1 MSGFIRAYIV
11 GTKPHPLL
19 CPDENEG
26 YRAVRDAMEHVR
38 REIEESEPD
47 LLVIYSTK
55 WLSIL
60 GHQMQADPNPEWTYV
75 DPEWHALG
83 SIPYSFRMDADYAR
97 AYVTAAER
105 RGLHARTV
113 AYHGFPIDTGTVV
126 ALKLL
131 NPENRIPA
139 SVVSC
144 NMYADRAETIVLG
157 KAARDAVQSQGKKAI
172 AIAVTQFSNRMHTE
186 PVAFKDDHISALKD
200 DEWNRKMLEFLGE
213 GRLEDVSQLA
223 RQFFREANA
232 DQRFKAIWW
241 LAAAMG
247 QHNSYRGEV
256 LAYAPVYGTGT
267 GIVRLEPGLG
277 HGKDLEF
284 DEDDVEVYRGDRN
297 VLAGGGTEA
306 LFAEHGKT
314 AVAGAGDG
322 TTDSGATVTWRTAS
336 SGIESGRAPKPVGAY
351 PHARRVGEF
360 LFLSGVGPRSGAD
373 NSIPGGPVRDEN
385 GAARDYDI
393 AAQTRAVIENVRTIL
408 EDAGVTMDAI
418 LDVQVFLIDM
428 DRDFDGFNA
437 VYEELMASYGAT
449 RTTIAVRALPT
460 PIAVEFKVIAVAPA
474 ATTGATRS

>member
-26 YRAVRDAMEHVR
+26 YQAIRNAMEQVR
-38 REIEESEPD
+38 REIEESDAE

-60 GHQMQADPNPEWTYV
+60 GHQMQADPKPEWTYV

-83 SIPYSFRMDADYAR
+83 SIPYSFRMDPDYAK
-97 AYVTAAER
+97 AYVTAAEH

-131 NPENRIPA
+131 NPDNRIPA

-144 NMYADRAETIVLG
+144 NMYADRAETLVLG
-157 KAARDAVQSQGKKAI
+157 KAARDAVEAQGKKAI

-186 PVAFKDDHISALKD
+186 PIELKDDRISALKD

-232 DQRFKAIWW
+232 DQKLKAMWW

-247 QHNSYRGEV
+247 QHNNYRGEV

-267 GIVRLEPGLG
+267 GIVRLEPGTG
-277 HGKDLEF
+277 GGKDLEF

-297 VLAGGGTEA
+297 VLAGGGTES
-306 LFAEHGKT
+306 LFEEAPSREHS
-314 AVAGAGDG
+314 AVGDG
-322 TTDSGATVTWRTAS
+322 TTRAGATVTWNESPT
-336 SGIESGRAPKPVGAY
+336 GIESARAPKPVGAY
-351 PHARRVGEF
+351 PHARRVGDF
-360 LFLSGVGPRSGAD
+360 LFLSGVGPRSGKD
-373 NSIPGGPVRDEN
+373 NSIPGGPVRDEQ
-385 GAARDYDI
+385 GAPRDYDI
-393 AAQTRAVIENVRTIL
+393 EAQTRAVIENVRTIL
-408 EDAGVTMDAI
+408 EDAGTAMEAI

-428 DRDFDGFNA
+428 DRDFAGFNA
-437 VYEELMASYGAT
+437 TYKELMGSYGAT

-460 PIAVEFKVIAVAPA
+460 PIAVEFKVIAEAQRGKPA
-474 ATTGATRS
+474 T